1 MLRFEDELAKI
12 MIPSS
17 NTACFED
24 ELRDNEKEEADSFES
39 ASSVYPRSESNRDRQ
54 NRNLKFYPL
63 NYRGIRL
70 GIANLAIFAHFA
82 SNLAEK
88 MPTGQIIRG
97 GSGSGP

>member
-1 MLRFEDELAKI
+1 MKNIEKLIALIERYKELSRPTGCPPKKQKKPGDEAWL
-12 MIPSS
+12 
-17 NTACFED
+17 
-24 ELRDNEKEEADSFES
+24 
-39 ASSVYPRSESNRDRQ
+39 SVYPRSESNRDRQ

-70 GIANLAIFAHFA
+70 GIANLVIFAHFA

-88 MPTGQIIRG
+88 MLAGRIIRD